1 MYKHEGLFG
10 SVEVLCGLYLWAKGL
25 VFGVCCLV
33 LACELVG
40 NVFVLNCPSTGFSL
54 CYCCVST

>member
-33 LACELVG
+33 L
-40 NVFVLNCPSTGFSL
+40 STGAIKL
-54 CYCCVST
+54 HGN

>member
-1 MYKHEGLFG
+1 MYKHEGVFG

-33 LACELVG
+33 LAC
-40 NVFVLNCPSTGFSL
+40 
-54 CYCCVST
+54 

>member
-25 VFGVCCLV
+25 VFGVCCLF
-33 LACELVG
+33 LLV
-40 NVFVLNCPSTGFSL
+40 NWWAMCSF
-54 CYCCVST
+54 

>member
-1 MYKHEGLFG
+1 MKYSSLFYNDCVEMYKHEGLFG

-33 LACELVG
+33 LAC
-40 NVFVLNCPSTGFSL
+40 
-54 CYCCVST
+54 